1 MRLSLDTPS
10 ATCNIQRDGTHI
22 DVAAASRLGSADGA
36 LVRCL
41 WNTQAFLSLLSQRKC
56 TGRRTQIEKP
66 KLRRNAWRQNQCRWC
81 YTAASPWMLS
91 LFFGGERGYC
101 VSLLSFVFF
110 ISLSTIGVFVFVLLF
125 FVCCFLSDLAFFSS
139 LVGVAAV
146 PKYLARTYEKA
157 KLTLA
162 IKKCIH
168 RCRKLPLNRRRA
180 M

>member
-91 LFFGGERGYC
+91 LFFWGGKG
-101 VSLLSFVFF
+101 LLCFIALLRLLYFSFHHRDFCFRVVVFR
-110 ISLSTIGVFVFVLLF
+110 LLF
-125 FVCCFLSDLAFFSS
+125 SLGSRLLFIIGRRCSCAEVSS
-139 LVGVAAV
+139 ENIWEG
-146 PKYLARTYEKA
+146 
-157 KLTLA
+157 
-162 IKKCIH
+162 
-168 RCRKLPLNRRRA
+168 
-180 M
+180 